1 MRDKLIKGVM
11 VALLT
16 FALLPLS
23 AGMQPAL
30 AKSKAKKAI
39 GIAVGVAAG
48 AIILNE
54 ISKANK
60 KKKKKKAYK
69 KKKKVY
75 KKKAYKKKYKK
86 KYKTKKVSKV
96 HCHTGGKKHYHKV
109 FKGNFWHAHEKEE
122 GCASYRLDP
131 KYNDGPGTGAYKPQN
146 ANTKKKVSGD
156 PWERCEADFTSFS
169 DDGTYQP
176 KSGGPRRLCPYL

>member
-1 MRDKLIKGVM
+1 MRDKLLKGVM

-23 AGMQPAL
+23 AGVQSAH
-30 AKSKAKKAI
+30 AKNKGKKI
-39 GIAVGVAAG
+39 LGIAIGVAAG

-54 ISKANK
+54 VSKANK
-60 KKKKKKAYK
+60 KKKKKKALK
-69 KKKKVY
+69 KKKSY

-86 KYKTKKVSKV
+86 KYKTKKVRKV
-96 HCHTGGKKHYHKV
+96 HCHTGGKNHYHKA
-109 FKGNFWHAHEKEE
+109 FGGKFWHAHEKEE

-131 KYNDGPGTGAYKPQN
+131 KYDDAPGSDTYKPQN
-146 ANTKKKVSGD
+146 ANSKKKPAGD
-156 PWERCEADFTSFS
+156 PWARCETDFATFT

-176 KSGGPRRLCPYL
+176 NGGGPRRLCPYL

>member
-1 MRDKLIKGVM
+1 MRDKLIKGVI

-16 FALLPLS
+16 FALIPLS
-23 AGMQPAL
+23 AGVQSAH

-48 AIILNE
+48 ALILNE

-69 KKKKVY
+69 KKKVY
-75 KKKAYKKKYKK
+75 KKKAYKKKYK
-86 KYKTKKVSKV
+86 TKKVRKV

-109 FKGNFWHAHEKEE
+109 FKGKYWHAHEKEE

-131 KYNDGPGTGAYKPQN
+131 KYDDGPGTGAYKPQN
-146 ANTKKKVSGD
+146 ANTKKKPAGD

-176 KSGGPRRLCPYL
+176 KNGGPRRLCPYL